1 MNTAKNKCHKC
12 FRTFS
17 TKFNLQRHIDRDKN
31 CENDILISGMN
42 IPLNKKIN
50 LLYTDLILKNME
62 KYYKKFNNI
71 DAEKIRK
78 NQCNWCLKTFSSH
91 SYYIKHNTDLV
102 CNNYNDYNKYK
113 KIIIDLLKDNEINV
127 ESVFDEANKKIE
139 IKENPRKQ
147 KKDNGIKLVSFGNE
161 NINDLTDDEQA
172 EILYKG
178 HLYNKNI
185 IKYLYTNSRLPQYH
199 TLLITNL
206 KSKFGKYFYN
216 NEWLIKD
223 IDELTTDIRNN
234 NRIIL
239 GKIMKNRARLQEK
252 YKYHTTI
259 KLTDLML
266 ENTMDYINNN
276 PDKEQSKSYNK
287 TIKELLY
294 TYSVVIK
301 NTKNN
306 KISTVVDDAI
316 KLSKLT
322 VSETP
327 VKNQNIEKETDLINS
342 ISPVVS
348 NIQHPDTTNQN
359 IEKETEETKEI
370 LDNSYYYI
378 NHSQEKLEDKSEKKI
393 RDDLID
399 KALNQPY
406 DNTAQRL
413 KEELIDKVLSQPYDK
428 TIKTLKEELIDKA
441 FSEPF
446 DNTAQKQ
453 KEELVDR
460 VMDLLKEPLKESIKE
475 PETNDNKHV
484 YFKNEIVAF
493 GDENI
498 DDLTPQEI
506 NNVLSYTDKYFMTLL
521 TTLHFNKRFPQY
533 NNLYMTDIRSENI
546 KIYRGNSKWETVKYE
561 QGIKEII
568 IKDTEKLKK
577 LYDNKTVEKVS
588 TCEFDVTTTILF
600 IDKYLLDYNNF
611 LNNSEQYYIKRIL
624 VDNYKMV
631 KSTKVK
637 FNNAKN

>member
-1 MNTAKNKCHKC
+1 MNTTENKCHKC
-12 FRTFS
+12 FRIFS
-17 TKFNLQRHIDRDKN
+17 TKFNLQRHLDRDKN
-31 CENDILISGMN
+31 CENNIHISGID

-50 LLYTDLILKNME
+50 LLYTDIILKNME

-71 DAEKIRK
+71 DTEKIRK

-91 SYYIKHNTDLV
+91 AYYVKHNTDLV
-102 CNNYNDYNKYK
+102 CNNYNDYNKYR
-113 KIIIDLLKDNEINV
+113 KIIIDLLKDNEIDV
-127 ESVFDEANKKIE
+127 ESIFDEISKKIE
-139 IKENPRKQ
+139 KKDNPCKQ
-147 KKDNGIKLVSFGNE
+147 KKDNVIKLVSFGNE

-206 KSKFGKYFYN
+206 KSKFGKYYYN

-239 GKIMKNRARLQEK
+239 GKIMKNRTRLQEK

-316 KLSKLT
+316 KSSKLI

-327 VKNQNIEKETDLINS
+327 IKNQNIEKETVLINKIDYKS
-342 ISPVVS
+342 
-348 NIQHPDTTNQN
+348 D
-359 IEKETEETKEI
+359 EETKEKEEI
-370 LDNSYYYI
+370 LDDSYYYI
-378 NHSQEKLEDKSEKKI
+378 NHFQEKLEDKSEKKI

-399 KALNQPY
+399 KALDQPY
-406 DNTAQRL
+406 DNTSQIL
-413 KEELIDKVLSQPYDK
+413 KEKLIDNVLSQPYDK
-428 TIKTLKEELIDKA
+428 TVKTLKDELIDKA
-441 FSEPF
+441 FSEPY

-453 KEELVDR
+453 KEELIDR
-460 VMDLLKEPLKESIKE
+460 VMDLFNQPTTK
-475 PETNDNKHV
+475 PETNDNKHI
-484 YFKNEIVAF
+484 YLKNEIVAF

-498 DDLTPQEI
+498 DDLSPQEI

-533 NNLYMTDIRSENI
+533 NNMYMTDIRSENI
-546 KIYRGNSKWETVKYE
+546 KIYRGNSKWETVKYD

-577 LYDNKTVEKVS
+577 LYDNKTIEKVS

-637 FNNAKN
+637 FNNAKF

>member
-1 MNTAKNKCHKC
+1 MNTTEYKCHKC
-12 FRTFS
+12 FRIFS
-17 TKFNLQRHIDRDKN
+17 TKFNLQRHTDRDKN
-31 CENDILISGMN
+31 CENNILISGMN

-50 LLYTDLILKNME
+50 LLYTDIIIKNME

-71 DAEKIRK
+71 DTEKIRK

-91 SYYIKHNTDLV
+91 AYYIKHNTDLV

-113 KIIIDLLKDNEINV
+113 KIIIDLLKDNEIDV
-127 ESVFDEANKKIE
+127 ESIFDESNKKIE
-139 IKENPRKQ
+139 KKENPHKQ

-239 GKIMKNRARLQEK
+239 GKIMKNRTRLQEK
-252 YKYHTTI
+252 YKNHPTI

-316 KLSKLT
+316 KSSKLV

-327 VKNQNIEKETDLINS
+327 VKNQNIEKETVL
-342 ISPVVS
+342 
-348 NIQHPDTTNQN
+348 
-359 IEKETEETKEI
+359 ETEETKEI

-406 DNTAQRL
+406 DNTAQKL

-428 TIKTLKEELIDKA
+428 TVKTLKEELIDKA

-460 VMDLLKEPLKESIKE
+460 VMDLLKEPLKEPTKE
-475 PETNDNKHV
+475 PETNDNKHI